1 MSMPSYTGCL
11 AWSRRTVPDGISRRA
26 VMRARTCRPF
36 SARPSPSSSTVRQ
49 RYAGQGASRR
59 RYRHGAR
66 PSSRAWTGRAGH
78 GQVEQGVDRE
88 PALFVTCRRPAPQ
101 GREVIRH
108 TGAVVSRSVT
118 GPASLTYRIGLTC
131 IGELVVKVATPGRAE
146 LDDLY
151 ATTRT
156 PGRPT
161 SESAEMRALRARILM
176 RCPVYCPGRRSDQ
189 APPIN
194 DRASAGPTTRS

>member
-1 MSMPSYTGCL
+1 MTDLRVRRPCGKGTQDKAPADVVTGMG
-11 AWSRRTVPDGISRRA
+11 RGR
-26 VMRARTCRPF
+26 
-36 SARPSPSSSTVRQ
+36 
-49 RYAGQGASRR
+49 
-59 RYRHGAR
+59 
-66 PSSRAWTGRAGH
+66 RAGH

-101 GREVIRH
+101 GHEVIRH

-131 IGELVVKVATPGRAE
+131 IGELVVKVATPGGAE

-156 PGRPT
+156 PGQPT
-161 SESAEMRALRARILM
+161 SESAE
-176 RCPVYCPGRRSDQ
+176 
-189 APPIN
+189 
-194 DRASAGPTTRS
+194 

>member
-1 MSMPSYTGCL
+1 MG
-11 AWSRRTVPDGISRRA
+11 RGR
-26 VMRARTCRPF
+26 
-36 SARPSPSSSTVRQ
+36 
-49 RYAGQGASRR
+49 
-59 RYRHGAR
+59 
-66 PSSRAWTGRAGH
+66 RAGH

-88 PALFVTCRRPAPQ
+88 PALFATCRRPAPQ

-161 SESAEMRALRARILM
+161 SESADVSV
-176 RCPVYCPGRRSDQ
+176 PS
-189 APPIN
+189 
-194 DRASAGPTTRS
+194 TRSKGRSLNDQRYLFLGMRSRYGRPTRLIMPDDGAAFGSRLNDVPGGSRLLKPSNLVRSSFSFLSLMVLLDFVPACTLITAFGVRRCRQVEGSQPRRGSD